1 MGGRSGTLAGHKIKG
16 ESQHGEWR
24 KVVDKDTGAIKWIRK
39 RIKIKK

>member
-1 MGGRSGTLAGHKIKG
+1 MGGRNGTLVGHKIKG

-39 RIKIKK
+39 KIKRK

>member
-1 MGGRSGTLAGHKIKG
+1 MGGRSGTVSERKIKS

-39 RIKIKK
+39 KEKK